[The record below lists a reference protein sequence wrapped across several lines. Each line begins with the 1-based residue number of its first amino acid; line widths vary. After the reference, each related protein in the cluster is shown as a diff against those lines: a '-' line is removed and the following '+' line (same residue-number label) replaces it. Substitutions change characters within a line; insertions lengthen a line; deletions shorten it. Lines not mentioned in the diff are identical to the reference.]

1 MADPKQ
7 IAAALKFYESIKSLS
22 PFGMPNVADIYSTIG
37 SLKRKG
43 ADFIQ
48 NPIESAQQMVGNAN
62 DKARALNQLTAESAQ
77 EGLSFG
83 PKTKLLASQL
93 AEGYNP
99 TGMTVWHGSPYKFAK
114 FDASKIGTGEGAQ
127 AFGHGLY
134 VAENPKVA
142 KQYAEN
148 VKDLD
153 SIQSYNQRLKQIS
166 KVMDEDSVY
175 PGAYRKFKSDIGKKA
190 AEEYDAVM
198 QMRDQKS
205 TGPGNLYKIDLPDK
219 HIDKMLDWDQ
229 TLINQPKH
237 VLEAIKDVPHG
248 QTGFTYGDIV
258 ESIKA
263 APYLND
269 PKDYSWAHPTG
280 KQIYEN
286 FASSPTIGNKAKGQI
301 EASILLGEKGIPGIK
316 YFDENSRTFNNGT
329 RNFVVFPSHEHLLD
343 IQDISNNLI
352 K

>member
-1 MADPKQ
+1 
-7 IAAALKFYESIKSLS
+7 
-22 PFGMPNVADIYSTIG
+22 MPTLADIYSAIG
-37 SLKRKG
+37 SLKRRG

-48 NPIESAQQMVGNAN
+48 NPVLGAQQMVGNAN
-62 DKARALNQLTAESAQ
+62 DQARALNQLTAKSAQ
-77 EGLSFG
+77 EGLKYG
-83 PKTKLLASQL
+83 PKTKLLATQL

-148 VKDLD
+148 VKDLS
-153 SIQSYNQRLKQIS
+153 SIAEYNAKLNRLS
-166 KVMDEDSVY
+166 KVMEEDNA
-175 PGAYRKFKSDIGKKA
+175 GAYRKFKSQKGEQA
-190 AEEYDAVM
+190 AKEYDDLM
-198 QMRDQKS
+198 EQKLQKVK
-205 TGPGNLYKIDLPDK
+205 GPGNLYKIDLPDK

-237 VLEAIKDVPHG
+237 VIEAIKDVPHG

-269 PKDYSWAHPTG
+269 PKDYPWAHPTG

-286 FASSPTIGNKAKGQI
+286 FASSPTIGNKAQGQI
-301 EASILLGEKGIPGIK
+301 EASNVLGQKGIPGIK
-316 YFDENSRTFNNGT
+316 YFDENSRTFNQGT
-329 RNFVVFPSHEHLLD
+329 RNFVVFPNHEHLLD
-343 IQDISNNLI
+343 IKDMNGNLI

>member
-1 MADPKQ
+1 MPTLAELMELAKSP
-7 IAAALKFYESIKSLS
+7 LKSGGNVGRSMVQAVNDANQRAKS
-22 PFGMPNVADIYSTIG
+22 
-37 SLKRKG
+37 
-43 ADFIQ
+43 
-48 NPIESAQQMVGNAN
+48 
-62 DKARALNQLTAESAQ
+62 LNQLTAESAQ
-77 EGLSFG
+77 EGLSYG

-99 TGMTVWHGSPYKFAK
+99 TGMTVYHGSPYKFAK

-134 VAENPKVA
+134 VAENPNVA
-142 KQYAEN
+142 NQYAKN

-153 SIQSYNQRLKQIS
+153 SIQSYNQRLRQIS
-166 KVMDEDSVY
+166 KIMDEDSVY
-175 PGAYRKFKSDIGKKA
+175 PGAYRKFKSEKGIKA

-301 EASILLGEKGIPGIK
+301 EASNVLGQKGIPGIK
-316 YFDENSRTFNNGT
+316 YFDENSRTFNKCT
-329 RNFVVFPSHEHLLD
+329 RNFVVFPSHEQLLD
-343 IQDISNNLI
+343 IKDMNGNLF